1 MDEIPRRRVYVE
13 VKVDLKFGLRVI
25 LRCRFGQ
32 RGRTINEEKK
42 KKKTSQLGK
51 RHPREFGV
59 KKNKKCFKTFQLSDE
74 TKRWSKMKT
83 DMTIKVG
90 DVNITGDSS
99 RKYGWST
106 GQGRLG
112 T

>member
-1 MDEIPRRRVYVE
+1 M
-13 VKVDLKFGLRVI
+13 
-25 LRCRFGQ
+25 
-32 RGRTINEEKK
+32 GREEEPSTKKRK

>member
-1 MDEIPRRRVYVE
+1 M
-13 VKVDLKFGLRVI
+13 
-25 LRCRFGQ
+25 
-32 RGRTINEEKK
+32 GREEEPSTKKKK